1 MLSSR
6 VHRKAFQAFT
16 FSLFFVAASCAS
28 EPQGPGFNIN
38 LSGLQTE
45 HGALTT
51 DDAVAIR
58 VKVYDATPS
67 TNGKVVFDSGCIG
80 LDRLSFRIAP
90 MPIGD
95 DLSVHLNVYQDDVCE
110 ALSHRAHRGEIVVEE
125 GEDHLY
131 TLSPVQIGAFNG
143 FPYPSKATMSEA
155 LDVTCS
161 TDSDCFEVH
170 PAAHCVEESGTCQL
184 TSLFPLNSDRARAFH
199 EAVASSDGSIVA
211 VGGVDR
217 VNDQGSF
224 KGAVDLFEAYDP
236 HSHLFSEPVVKKLSN
251 NIVFAMN
258 EVINMGRGRLA
269 SLGGLSEFTV
279 SRTGESL
286 TFEIPLDDFNIN
298 SLVYLVDLN
307 EGSSISGTLPT
318 PLFGTKGMRTSDTD
332 NIVFAGG
339 AAPHSEGTKVIP
351 TSSVRRC
358 VMDDNTFSMQ
368 CETLSSLLSLPR
380 FGHEALCLS
389 WAKPTV
395 CEKIVFAG
403 GYNIPKGNV
412 ADVYHEDEEGEATVE
427 SLEGPDELSVPGG
440 WKWVDTGDAIL
451 SFGGTTGQLGSPAD
465 VPPYRVTIED
475 GVINLEELDLGDAQ
489 IDVLYRTFHR
499 VVVTGAG
506 TVLVIGGLDE
516 NNQATNSVLRFDSEG
531 NFIDEISMLLPR
543 FGHSATVIETGPMEG
558 SVLVQGGMILNDDMM
573 EFPIGA
579 EIYGDPGSSP

>member
-1 MLSSR
+1 MLMY
-6 VHRKAFQAFT
+6 
-16 FSLFFVAASCAS
+16 LFALLIGCGGRS
-28 EPQGPGFNIN
+28 EKNTP
-38 LSGLQTE
+38 E
-45 HGALTT
+45 T
-51 DDAVAIR
+51 DD
-58 VKVYDATPS
+58 
-67 TNGKVVFDSGCIG
+67 SGTSI
-80 LDRLSFRIAP
+80 DTAEADT
-90 MPIGD
+90 GD
-95 DLSVHLNVYQDDVCE
+95 VDTSDTGDTDDTE
-110 ALSHRAHRGEIVVEE
+110 VVEGDPIEE
-125 GEDHLY
+125 GR
-131 TLSPVQIGAFNG
+131 T
-143 FPYPSKATMSEA
+143 AT
-155 LDVTCS
+155 TICS
-161 TDSDCFEVH
+161 
-170 PAAHCVEESGTCQL
+170 A
-184 TSLFPLNSDRARAFH
+184 
-199 EAVASSDGSIVA
+199 
-211 VGGVDR
+211 GGHV
-217 VNDQGSF
+217 
-224 KGAVDLFEAYDP
+224 
-236 HSHLFSEPVVKKLSN
+236 
-251 NIVFAMN
+251 
-258 EVINMGRGRLA
+258 
-269 SLGGLSEFTV
+269 
-279 SRTGESL
+279 
-286 TFEIPLDDFNIN
+286 
-298 SLVYLVDLN
+298 

-351 TSSVRRC
+351 TSSIRRC

-395 CEKIVFAG
+395 CQKIVFAG

-412 ADVYHEDEEGEATVE
+412 ADVYHEDEEGEAIVE
-427 SLEGPDELSVPGG
+427 SLEGSDELSVPGG

-475 GVINLEELDLGDAQ
+475 GVISLEELDLGDAP

-558 SVLVQGGMILNDDMM
+558 SVLVQGGMSLNDDMM